1 MQPFWCEKITPYW
14 SYDLELM
21 TMYKIA
27 EARIAKGWSQQD
39 LADKMETT
47 QQTIQR
53 YESGARDIKA
63 SVLVK
68 LSATLGVTISYLL
81 GVENA
86 SLPNNNTVDV
96 PLYGRIAAGAPIEM
110 MEIEDMQPVPVSVHQ
125 RHPNAFLLRVEGE
138 SMNRILPNGCLALVD
153 PCSEVDRD
161 GHPYA
166 VCVNGYDATIKRVRK
181 LNNGFVLEP
190 DSMDPTY
197 EPQVFNYNE
206 PDTMAVTVIGR
217 VVFYV
222 LPTDWEL

>member
-1 MQPFWCEKITPYW
+1 M
-14 SYDLELM
+14 ELM
-21 TMYKIA
+21 TVYKIA

-81 GVENA
+81 GMENA
-86 SLPNNNTVDV
+86 SIPNNHTIDV
-96 PLYGRIAAGAPIEM
+96 PLYGRIAAGSPIEM
-110 MEIEDMQPVPVSVHQ
+110 METEDMQPIPVSVHQ

-138 SMNRILPNGCLALVD
+138 SMNKVLPNGCLALVD
-153 PCSEVDRD
+153 PCKTVDRD
-161 GHPYA
+161 GKAYA

-190 DSMDPTY
+190 DSTDPTY
-197 EPQVFNYNE
+197 QPKVFNFNE
-206 PDTMAVTVIGR
+206 PDTMAITIIGR

-222 LPTDWEL
+222 LPTDWEI

>member
-1 MQPFWCEKITPYW
+1 
-14 SYDLELM
+14 
-21 TMYKIA
+21 MYKIA

-81 GVENA
+81 GMENA
-86 SLPNNNTVDV
+86 SIPNNHTIDV

-110 MEIEDMQPVPVSVHQ
+110 MEIEDMQPVPVPVHQ

-206 PDTMAVTVIGR
+206 PDTQTITVIGR
-217 VVFYV
+217 VVYYV
-222 LPTDWEL
+222 LPFDWSF

>member
-1 MQPFWCEKITPYW
+1 
-14 SYDLELM
+14 
-21 TMYKIA
+21 MYKIA

-206 PDTMAVTVIGR
+206 PDTMSVTVIGR

-222 LPTDWEL
+222 LPTDWEF